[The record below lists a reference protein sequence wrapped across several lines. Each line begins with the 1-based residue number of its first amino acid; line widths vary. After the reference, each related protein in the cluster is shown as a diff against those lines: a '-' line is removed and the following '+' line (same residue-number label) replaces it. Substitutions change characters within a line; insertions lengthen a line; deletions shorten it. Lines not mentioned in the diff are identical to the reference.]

1 MEETRV
7 SLIDKEG
14 FELAQRTATV
24 LSKSDL
30 VPQQFKNNLPNC
42 IIAINMASRI
52 GADPLMVMQNM
63 YIVHGKPSWSSTFL
77 IAAINSCGKFKA
89 PLRFETN
96 GEGDQKQCIAW
107 TIDLT
112 GEKLESPAIT
122 IQMAKEEGWLN
133 KAGSK
138 WKTMPELMLRYRAA
152 AFFSRL
158 YCPEITMGMH
168 TVEEIQDAV
177 IIKDPSE
184 EENNR
189 ILNFIEKST
198 SIEQLKEVEPHLT
211 NETQKQ
217 KYDEK
222 LNQIQGK
229 LGL

>member
-1 MEETRV
+1 MEETKV

-96 GEGDQKQCIAW
+96 GECEQKQCIAW

-112 GEKLESPAIT
+112 GERLESPAIT
-122 IQMAKEEGWLN
+122 IQMAKDEGWLN

-189 ILNFIEKST
+189 ILNFIEKAT
-198 SIEQLKEVEPHLT
+198 SVDQLKEVEPHLT

-229 LGL
+229 LSL

>member
-1 MEETRV
+1 
-7 SLIDKEG
+7 
-14 FELAQRTATV
+14 
-24 LSKSDL
+24 
-30 VPQQFKNNLPNC
+30 
-42 IIAINMASRI
+42 
-52 GADPLMVMQNM
+52 
-63 YIVHGKPSWSSTFL
+63 
-77 IAAINSCGKFKA
+77 
-89 PLRFETN
+89 
-96 GEGDQKQCIAW
+96 
-107 TIDLT
+107 
-112 GEKLESPAIT
+112 
-122 IQMAKEEGWLN
+122 MAKEEGWLN

-189 ILNFIEKST
+189 LLNFIEKST